1 MAVGRTLHSAMKSVS
16 LSRIRRKELFSFREK
31 QRSLESTNV
40 RKGKGKAEGGSNSES
55 GEREKVR

>member
-1 MAVGRTLHSAMKSVS
+1 MKSVS
-16 LSRIRRKELFSFREK
+16 LSRIRGKELFSFREK

-40 RKGKGKAEGGSNSES
+40 GKGEGKAEGGSHSES